1 MPSKKNIETLSEIKD
16 RLKKN
21 RVLIV
26 TDYTKLKVSEFT
38 ALRKELKKNDNL
50 MKVYKNRLMK
60 IALKEVG
67 KKGLE
72 NNLRG
77 VSAFIFGNDE
87 VASSRIIYEFSKKN
101 ENLKAKAVLIDGKV
115 YNEKMVETLA
125 KIPPK
130 EELYAQVV
138 GSLNTPI
145 TTLVYVLDN
154 LISTLVYSLET
165 IINKREDR

>member
-1 MPSKKNIETLSEIKD
+1 MPSKKNIETLQEIKD

-26 TDYTKLKVSEFT
+26 ADYTGLKVSDFT

-50 MKVYKNRLMK
+50 IKVYKNRLVK
-60 IALKEVG
+60 IALKEEG
-67 KKGLE
+67 KEGLDKY
-72 NNLRG
+72 LKG

-87 VASSRIIYEFSKKN
+87 VTSSKIIYDFSKKK
-101 ENLKAKAVLIDGKV
+101 ENLKAKVIMVDGKI
-115 YNEKMVETLA
+115 YEQKMIETLA

-130 EELYAQVV
+130 EELYGEVV

-154 LISTLVYSLET
+154 LISTLVYTLES
-165 IINKREDR
+165 IKNQKEDR